1 MKFKITYKYFVNL
14 TLQIPSKLPRTQNK
28 IYIYKVSY
36 LQTIRLYIIATKEDP
51 FNPLNPSELQGEE
64 TSAKFVLL
72 VDLLLRA
79 QEIQYTSMCICS
91 KSVFFCTTL

>member
-36 LQTIRLYIIATKEDP
+36 LQTIRLYIIATTEDP
-51 FNPLNPSELQGEE
+51 CNPLNPSELQGEE
-64 TSAKFVLL
+64 TSAKFV
-72 VDLLLRA
+72 DLLLRA
-79 QEIQYTSMCICS
+79 QEIQYTSTCISS